1 MAHNLLSRAKEA
13 DYDPTKQHLTVLET
27 ALQPVRLAVASALA
41 IGFSW
46 AGDSASPQYV
56 SLMKEG

>member
-1 MAHNLLSRAKEA
+1 MTIQQTTPE
-13 DYDPTKQHLTVLET
+13 TVLD
-27 ALQPVRLAVASALA
+27 AAWQPVRLAVASALA

-46 AGDSASPQYV
+46 AGDSASLQYV